1 MDDSQLPARYRE
13 DPAAGVEALLDQY
26 GSLLRYVVRG
36 ILPDAQD
43 QEDCLSDIS
52 LILWQKLGQYDP
64 NRGSLKVWL
73 TALARNTALNHWKA
87 RQRREAHLAG
97 PDAEPVHIVTPEQEL
112 LRKERAEQL
121 RQAVGRLP
129 DRERQLF
136 YRKYYYLQ
144 STAQIAAELG
154 MTERSVEG
162 RLYRLRQKLRRELEG
177 GDGDA

>member
-1 MDDSQLPARYRE
+1 MDDSQLPARFRE

-26 GSLLRYVVRG
+26 GPLLRYVVRG

-64 NRGSLKVWL
+64 GRGSLKVWL

-87 RQRREAHLAG
+87 RQRRMAHQAEL
-97 PDAEPVHIVTPEQEL
+97 DAEPSHDTTPESEVLRRERADQLRAAL
-112 LRKERAEQL
+112 LRLTDGERH
-121 RQAVGRLP
+121 
-129 DRERQLF
+129 LF

-154 MTERSVEG
+154 MTERAAEG
-162 RLYRLRQKLRRELEG
+162 RLYRLRQKLRKELG